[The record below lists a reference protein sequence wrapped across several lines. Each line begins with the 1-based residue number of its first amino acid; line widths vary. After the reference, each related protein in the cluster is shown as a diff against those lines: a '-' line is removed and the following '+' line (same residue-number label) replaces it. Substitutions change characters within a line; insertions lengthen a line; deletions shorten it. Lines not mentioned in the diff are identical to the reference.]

1 MQSIDLIET
10 FLYRTSKFI
19 VSKKEEINCNNT
31 IQKIIKFND
40 NGRKTGLKNFNDSKT
55 FIENSNDMDDIY
67 KL

>member
-10 FLYRTSKFI
+10 FLYRTNKVI

-31 IQKIIKFND
+31 IQKTIKFND
-40 NGRKTGLKNFNDSKT
+40 NGREIDLKNFNDSKA
-55 FIENSNDMDDIY
+55 FIEYSNGMDDIY

>member
-10 FLYRTSKFI
+10 FLYRTSKVI

-31 IQKIIKFND
+31 IQKIIKFNN

>member
-10 FLYRTSKFI
+10 FLYRTSKGI

-31 IQKIIKFND
+31 IQIIIKFND